1 MENIDITTSNHG
13 TKKFT
18 AELFWQAAA
27 GVCLLATIVLFL
39 IYPILAI
46 PRLDLPFAGSFVIPR
61 MILLEPLHEVQ
72 TGDVAKSF
80 QSGKIIRIDGK
91 NILSSAE
98 WVDTIQNYQ
107 AGDSI
112 LVGLEDQDGLVK
124 DISIRLIRFPS
135 QDRLLYLFFPIFVGI
150 IYLISAVWVFF
161 YRRHFDN
168 GKAYII
174 FACGVSIAMGGLF
187 DFYSLHRLATVWLI
201 APAFAAAAMVT
212 MALTFPEKDE
222 LYRDKILIRILPFG
236 VAVWLAWW
244 VLHEFIS
251 SPNDYAYLSAWQYGI
266 LYCIFSLIFALA
278 WLGLRRLKEASLVEE
293 QQIRLILLSGTLSFG
308 PAIIWFFFSF
318 FQKTG
323 FFPHIL
329 FLPFVVFPIT
339 VVYALRKQKLLRLDY
354 ILSRGLLYG
363 ILTVII
369 VLGYSLLVTGL
380 GLIFKGIVNSD
391 SQIVVGIAIFIAA
404 LAFQPLKTTLDKAL
418 DRLFF
423 RSERVLQDRLQE
435 FTVQLAET
443 VEIKQIAQ
451 LLKGTIEETLFTG
464 HVHIYT
470 YDSVNNRYSVVPDL
484 TGRVSSDI
492 KFVPESPLVE
502 NLQNSD
508 APIFIRDDAPFPSQL
523 RIDQARINILGARV
537 FIKLPG
543 TKQPTGWI
551 ALLPRESGEDY
562 TPREIGFLESMAG
575 QVALA
580 IARTQ
585 VVDNLENRVR
595 EMNALSRVSQGI
607 NITLKLDDILELIYA
622 QTTQII
628 PADDFQILLLDNQ
641 TGVYNRLFYIVEN
654 DRLTEFENKSVLGG
668 QDLEQEIIRQRRPL
682 ITDNYTREGQKLG
695 IPTTRS
701 GLFAWMGV
709 PLNAGAEPIG
719 ALSLG
724 SRNPS
729 IIYTPHQLSSLQA
742 IADQLAGAI
751 VKARLLEESERRA
764 RQLAILNQMSSQLT
778 ATLELDPLL
787 KNITDGSVEI
797 LNCEAGSLLM
807 VDEQTGDLV
816 FKVTVG
822 PVASNLL
829 GKRLPAGSGVV
840 GRAVKTRNALI
851 INDVQKTPFWS
862 DKTDKETGFVTRSLL
877 VVPIQVQEKVIG
889 VIEVI
894 NPRSGAQFSK
904 EDQDL
909 LTAFTA
915 QAAVAIENARL
926 YTMTDQAL
934 ANRVEE
940 LSIMQRIDRE
950 LNTSLEAGR
959 TLKITLDWAMNQSK
973 AEAGFVGLV
982 RENGIEVSS
991 WQNYAEIMETY
1002 QEALLPFDRLQI
1014 QTVITNGEA
1023 RSQVFKRNTEA
1034 TLLPHAHS
1042 QIIVPIRRENDT
1054 MGVIVLESTGKELGA
1069 EIETLNFLKRL
1080 SDHAAIALSNA
1091 QLYAAIQ
1098 AANLAKSE
1106 FVSFVSHELKNPM
1119 TSIKGYT
1126 ELLAAGAVG
1135 PVNENQANFLA
1146 TIRSNVD
1153 RMATLVSD
1161 LADVSRI
1168 EAGRMR
1174 LEFKATNLKDV
1185 IDEVVRSLQK
1195 QIDEK
1200 QQTLICDVREDMEN
1214 LWVDRSRLVQ
1224 IVTNLISNSNKYSP
1238 KTGEISVGAE
1248 VCANQWDP
1256 DGSPQVAHIWVK
1268 DTGIGMKPEDQVK
1281 VFQKFFRSEDPKTR
1295 EAPGTGL
1302 GLNIT
1307 KSLVELQGGKIWFE
1321 SEFRQGT
1328 TFHFT
1333 MPIATS

>member
-1 MENIDITTSNHG
+1 
-13 TKKFT
+13 
-18 AELFWQAAA
+18 
-27 GVCLLATIVLFL
+27 
-39 IYPILAI
+39 
-46 PRLDLPFAGSFVIPR
+46 
-61 MILLEPLHEVQ
+61 
-72 TGDVAKSF
+72 
-80 QSGKIIRIDGK
+80 
-91 NILSSAE
+91 
-98 WVDTIQNYQ
+98 
-107 AGDSI
+107 
-112 LVGLEDQDGLVK
+112 
-124 DISIRLIRFPS
+124 
-135 QDRLLYLFFPIFVGI
+135 
-150 IYLISAVWVFF
+150 
-161 YRRHFDN
+161 
-168 GKAYII
+168 
-174 FACGVSIAMGGLF
+174 
-187 DFYSLHRLATVWLI
+187 
-201 APAFAAAAMVT
+201 
-212 MALTFPEKDE
+212 
-222 LYRDKILIRILPFG
+222 
-236 VAVWLAWW
+236 
-244 VLHEFIS
+244 
-251 SPNDYAYLSAWQYGI
+251 
-266 LYCIFSLIFALA
+266 
-278 WLGLRRLKEASLVEE
+278 
-293 QQIRLILLSGTLSFG
+293 
-308 PAIIWFFFSF
+308 
-318 FQKTG
+318 
-323 FFPHIL
+323 
-329 FLPFVVFPIT
+329 
-339 VVYALRKQKLLRLDY
+339 
-354 ILSRGLLYG
+354 
-363 ILTVII
+363 
-369 VLGYSLLVTGL
+369 
-380 GLIFKGIVNSD
+380 
-391 SQIVVGIAIFIAA
+391 
-404 LAFQPLKTTLDKAL
+404 
-418 DRLFF
+418 
-423 RSERVLQDRLQE
+423 
-435 FTVQLAET
+435 
-443 VEIKQIAQ
+443 
-451 LLKGTIEETLFTG
+451 
-464 HVHIYT
+464 
-470 YDSVNNRYSVVPDL
+470 
-484 TGRVSSDI
+484 
-492 KFVPESPLVE
+492 
-502 NLQNSD
+502 
-508 APIFIRDDAPFPSQL
+508 
-523 RIDQARINILGARV
+523 
-537 FIKLPG
+537 
-543 TKQPTGWI
+543 
-551 ALLPRESGEDY
+551 
-562 TPREIGFLESMAG
+562 
-575 QVALA
+575 
-580 IARTQ
+580 

-595 EMNALSRVSQGI
+595 EMNVLSRVSQGI

-622 QTTQII
+622 QATQII

-641 TGVYNRLFYIVEN
+641 TGIYNRLFYIVEN

-668 QDLEQEIIRQRRPL
+668 QDLEQEIIRQRHPL
-682 ITDNYTREGQKLG
+682 ITENYTREGQKLG

-701 GLFAWMGV
+701 GLYAWMGV

-729 IIYTPHQLSSLQA
+729 IVYTNHQLSSLQA

-764 RQLAILNQMSSQLT
+764 RQLDILNQMSSQLT

-787 KNITDGSVEI
+787 KNITDGAAEI

-822 PVASNLL
+822 PVAGNLL

-840 GRAVKTRNALI
+840 GRAVKTRSPLI

-862 DKTDKETGFVTRSLL
+862 DKTDKETGFVTRSIL

-982 RENGIEVSS
+982 RDNGIEISS
-991 WQNYAEIMETY
+991 WQNYTDEIEPY
-1002 QEALLPFDRLQI
+1002 KEALLPLDRLQL
-1014 QTVITNGEA
+1014 QTVINDGEA
-1023 RSQVFKRNTEA
+1023 RNQVFKRSTDA
-1034 TLLPHAHS
+1034 KLLAHAHS
-1042 QIIVPIRRENDT
+1042 QIVVPIRRENET
-1054 MGVIVLESTGKELGA
+1054 MGVMVLESTGKELGA
-1069 EIETLNFLKRL
+1069 EDETLNFLKRL

-1174 LEFKATNLKDV
+1174 LEFKATGLKEV

-1200 QQTLICDVREDMEN
+1200 QQTLVCDVSENMEN

-1238 KTGEISVGAE
+1238 KNGEISVGAE

-1256 DGSPQVAHIWVK
+1256 EGTPQVAHIWVK

-1307 KSLVELQGGKIWFE
+1307 KSLIELQGGKIWFE
-1321 SEFRQGT
+1321 SEFRKGT